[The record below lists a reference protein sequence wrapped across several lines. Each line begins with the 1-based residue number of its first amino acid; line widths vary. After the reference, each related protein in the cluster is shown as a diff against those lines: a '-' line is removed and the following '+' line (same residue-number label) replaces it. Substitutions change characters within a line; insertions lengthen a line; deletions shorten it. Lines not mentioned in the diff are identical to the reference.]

1 MINLSLCIEEINTC
15 KEGSYGARGTAYHKE
30 YSPSCWDLIFAHTMS
45 YQQGADAVKSSIQEA
60 NNDENYQQMIGC
72 RCKAN
77 KKKGNP
83 ICKGG
88 CLIYIKLIN
97 ITAFGKITKQ
107 VTTAKL
113 RDSKISVEGDD
124 LFSWNIQLVCIFHL
138 KCTIS
143 IKLCSLACDYRLS

>member
-1 MINLSLCIEEINTC
+1 MGHLAGKRIYLNFKIQNLFNSNYYIKPINTC
-15 KEGSYGARGTAYHKE
+15 KERSHGGKSVSYHKE
-30 YSPSCWDLIFAHTMS
+30 YSPSRWDLIFAHAVS
-45 YQQGADAVKSSIQEA
+45 HQQRADAVKSSIQEA

-77 KKKGNP
+77 KKKDNP

-97 ITAFGKITKQ
+97 QTAFRKITKQ

-124 LFSWNIQLVCIFHL
+124 VIP
-138 KCTIS
+138 
-143 IKLCSLACDYRLS
+143 